1 MDASYKIQRGIHVH
15 LIQFF
20 MCPEFWVH
28 ITMRL
33 RFSHEEYYPFLLHS
47 DGKCNIMGIQSRYRI
62 NKKVHTMKNLHL
74 LKRLSALVLCV
85 GAVGTTAL
93 AANTVTKTIYATYR
107 GIRIMVDGTVITP
120 KDSKGNPV
128 EPFISNGTTYV
139 PLRAVS
145 EALGKQVTWD
155 GDANMIYIGE
165 KPAADGTYLLPS
177 QTLSARVYGENDSK
191 VKLYG
196 GTTAKTAVYFTDD
209 GEVYALYDLG
219 GKYKT
224 ISFDAAI
231 SDYNISLGA
240 ERTSFVV
247 YVDGVQKTEIPRTY
261 SMEPYHVELDVTG
274 AQTVKIVKT
283 YYSFMNTEDS
293 YIIADFVAK

>member
-1 MDASYKIQRGIHVH
+1 
-15 LIQFF
+15 
-20 MCPEFWVH
+20 
-28 ITMRL
+28 
-33 RFSHEEYYPFLLHS
+33 
-47 DGKCNIMGIQSRYRI
+47 
-62 NKKVHTMKNLHL
+62 MKNLHL
-74 LKRLSALVLCV
+74 LKRLSALALCV

-120 KDSKGNPV
+120 KDSKGNTV

-155 GDANMIYIGE
+155 GNANMIYIGE

-177 QTLSARVYGENDSK
+177 QTLAAQVYGENDSK

-231 SDYNISLGA
+231 SDYNIALNA

-283 YYSFMNTEDS
+283 YYSFVNTDDS